1 MFQAQAV
8 GDLEQHQQIDQ
19 EEPPNSQN
27 VPSDQAGPGTEMFST
42 NGIRGTDVSPN
53 PEKSSNSPISAQSMA
68 TPNSARRAGD
78 NRGVTATKNNWDCA
92 SSRRCY
98 GSPLSVSGSM
108 PRAK

>member
-1 MFQAQAV
+1 MSNGKLWVKVTAETKFGSTQNND
-8 GDLEQHQQIDQ
+8 DL
-19 EEPPNSQN
+19 PNTASCT
-27 VPSDQAGPGTEMFST
+27 GP
-42 NGIRGTDVSPN
+42 GTDVSPV

-68 TPNSARRAGD
+68 TLNSARRASD
-78 NRGVTATKNNWDCA
+78 NRGVTAMKNNWDCA